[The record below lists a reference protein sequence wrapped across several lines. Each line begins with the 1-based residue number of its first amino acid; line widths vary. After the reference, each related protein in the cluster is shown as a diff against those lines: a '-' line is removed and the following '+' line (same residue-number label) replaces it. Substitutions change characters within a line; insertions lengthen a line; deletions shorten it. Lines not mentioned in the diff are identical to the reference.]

1 MYCINK
7 VKKPL
12 YSATAMGKSYE
23 LMVVTGYKGKD
34 RWLQQ
39 VAGRKINGDC
49 QLQEI
54 ERAHLN
60 CFPKVGEIRA
70 DGLMVKKKSF
80 FYHLPDSLPI
90 KHVFQGAKGTWFIHI
105 EVCSRRV
112 SDKSG
117 LSESLAAEIRDQ
129 TSNSFFF

>member
-1 MYCINK
+1 MGTTV
-7 VKKPL
+7 VK
-12 YSATAMGKSYE
+12 
-23 LMVVTGYKGKD
+23 
-34 RWLQQ
+34 Q
-39 VAGRKINGDC
+39 N
-49 QLQEI
+49 QEI
-54 ERAHLN
+54 ERTHLN

-112 SDKSG
+112 SDKSDETKEG
-117 LSESLAAEIRDQ
+117 QREFR
-129 TSNSFFF
+129 T